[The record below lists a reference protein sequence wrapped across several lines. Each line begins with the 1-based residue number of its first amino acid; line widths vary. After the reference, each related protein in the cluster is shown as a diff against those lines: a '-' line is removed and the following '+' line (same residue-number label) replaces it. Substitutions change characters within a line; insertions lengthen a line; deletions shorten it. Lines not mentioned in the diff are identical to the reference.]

1 MIVCYDFMLVRS
13 PLGCKKL
20 CFECTWWVLEQQE
33 AKCLMDEHRVEHV
46 FMNPKTINMEQLFGR
61 FDSISHEWRD
71 GWCFRELNRA
81 PVVKTTN
88 YFNYIFMCDLF
99 YSAIFLK
106 GLQFD
111 FSDSGD

>member
-1 MIVCYDFMLVRS
+1 
-13 PLGCKKL
+13 
-20 CFECTWWVLEQQE
+20 
-33 AKCLMDEHRVEHV
+33 MDEHRVEHV
-46 FMNPKTINMEQLFGR
+46 FMNPRTITMEQLCGR
-61 FDSISHEWRD
+61 FDSISHEWSD

-88 YFNYIFMCDLF
+88 HFNYIFMCDLF

-106 GLQFD
+106 SLQFD